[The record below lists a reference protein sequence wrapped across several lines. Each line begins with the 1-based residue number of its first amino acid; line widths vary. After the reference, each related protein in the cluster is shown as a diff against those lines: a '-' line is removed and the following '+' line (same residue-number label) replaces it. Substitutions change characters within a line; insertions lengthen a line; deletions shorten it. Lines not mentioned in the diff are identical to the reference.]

1 MTPTPDRPFRLG
13 TRASPLAVAQA
24 ELAKAALIDA
34 HGWDERAVE
43 LVPMVASGDRVQ
55 DRALAEIGGK
65 ALWTRE
71 LDAALC
77 DEVTHASVH
86 SLKDVETIR
95 PTMFEIAAI
104 LPRGDARDGLL
115 GADSIDAL
123 AEGARVGT
131 ASPRRAAQL
140 KARRPDLHI
149 ELFRGN
155 LGTRLAKL
163 SRGEVDATLLAM
175 AGLTRLGMAD
185 RAVPLAIDDWLP
197 AASQGAIAIEV
208 HAEHDDARAAIAK
221 VDHKPSHAAV
231 RAERALLLG
240 LGGDCRSP
248 VAAHARREGG
258 KLRLRAQLFATDG
271 SAMVEGACDIGADED
286 GEALAASLLARAP
299 ASVARLFAG

>member
-1 MTPTPDRPFRLG
+1 MAPTPDRPFRLG

-24 ELAKAALIDA
+24 ELARDALVAA
-34 HGWDERAVE
+34 HGWDVAAVE

-77 DEVTHASVH
+77 DERTDASVH

-104 LPRGDARDGLL
+104 LPRADARDGLL
-115 GADSIDAL
+115 GAESIASL
-123 AEGARVGT
+123 REGARVGT

-140 KARRPDLHI
+140 KARRPDLQV

-163 SRGEVDATLLAM
+163 GRGEVDATLIAM
-175 AGLTRLGMAD
+175 AGLVRLGMAD
-185 RAVPLAIDDWLP
+185 RAVPLAIEEWLP

-208 HAEHDDARAAIAK
+208 HADNAEARAAVARI
-221 VDHKPSHAAV
+221 DHKPSHAAV

-248 VAAHARREGG
+248 VAAHARKEGG
-258 KLRLRAQLFATDG
+258 VLRLRAQLFATDG
-271 SAMVEGACDIGADED
+271 SAMVEGACDVGADED
-286 GEALAASLLARAP
+286 GEALAADLLARAP
-299 ASVARLFAG
+299 ASVAKLFAG